1 MIKSFVFSFL
11 IAAGFLSLVVATE
24 GFVLA
29 DDKASVEEGQ
39 EFALIKD
46 ESITLASEEGEENDS
61 SDYTLLLGKDG
72 SVADTATTTVD
83 ITITDPNYS
92 YEY

>member
-11 IAAGFLSLVVATE
+11 IAASFLSLVVMTE
-24 GFVLA
+24 EYVLA
-29 DDKASVEEGQ
+29 DDKTAVQEGQ
-39 EFALIKD
+39 EFALIKGD
-46 ESITLASEEGEENDS
+46 SVSLASEGGEET
-61 SDYTLLLGKDG
+61 SDYPLLLGKDG
-72 SVADTATTTVD
+72 TVADTAVTTVD